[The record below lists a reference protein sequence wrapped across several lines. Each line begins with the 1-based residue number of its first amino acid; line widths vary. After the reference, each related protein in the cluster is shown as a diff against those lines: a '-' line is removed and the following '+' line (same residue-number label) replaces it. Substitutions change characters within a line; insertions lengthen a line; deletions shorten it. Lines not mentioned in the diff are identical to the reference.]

1 MEMFFDGRSSLYYW
15 GMDLLECYISTPK
28 RKTCMID
35 IPAGDGQMDAMRGLG
50 APIYEMRTMMA
61 KFQVPAHSFDEL
73 TTRLM
78 SELCGREIPI
88 IPPNDLTHFFVGEV
102 RLRGGGAASGEIVI
116 EATVMPWKFD
126 ARETKC
132 IVPASTTPVSYTW
145 YNGGFRPV
153 VPELTVEDEAVVV
166 SVGDYTTTIYA
177 GIHDLS
183 ELEIPA
189 RSKITVTVMGGALTA
204 RYREAIL

>member
-1 MEMFFDGRSSLYYW
+1 MFFDGRSSLYYW
-15 GMDLLECYISTPK
+15 EMELLECFISTPR

-50 APIYEMRTMMA
+50 APVYEMRTLTA
-61 KFQVPAHSFDEL
+61 KFQVLRHRFDEI

-78 SELCGREIPI
+78 SELCGREVRI
-88 IPPNDLTHFFVGEV
+88 IPPNDLAHFFIGEV
-102 RLRGGGAASGEIVI
+102 RVKGGGAASGEIVI
-116 EATVMPWKFD
+116 EATVLPWKFD
-126 ARETKC
+126 AIETKC

-153 VPELTVEDEAVVV
+153 VPELIVQDEAVVV
-166 SVGDYTTTIYA
+166 SVDNYSTTISK

-189 RSKITVTVMGGALTA
+189 RGEITVTVMGGALTA